1 MGHRFFY
8 TKSWSILKNVLYVKE
23 VGVPLGDHG
32 PGTQAVPHC
41 LVISEA
47 QTETVNDVQNRLLI
61 TGSLEECTL
70 QPAHLH
76 GLVVGMKGPLG
87 AAQGSCSDSRL
98 HGRSTFRAVH
108 MLRQE
113 MLLNHPWV
121 KEQTVVYEG
130 TKLENSTHI
139 VCRINLTVSDG

>member
-1 MGHRFFY
+1 MF
-8 TKSWSILKNVLYVKE
+8 K
-23 VGVPLGDHG
+23 
-32 PGTQAVPHC
+32 
-41 LVISEA
+41 
-47 QTETVNDVQNRLLI
+47 TVFL
-61 TGSLEECTL
+61 SLEECTL

-113 MLLNHPWV
+113 MLLNHPRV
-121 KEQTVVYEG
+121 KEQRVVNEG
-130 TKLENSTHI
+130 TKLENCTHI
-139 VCRINLTVSDG
+139 GSRINLTVDDR